1 MFITSFFLLPSF
13 LIVHNEKQRARL
25 NHRLCLIWKVQ
36 IIARFSFE
44 INIVGWSDNGMTL
57 QLWYIVTC
65 TKLKKNNIVVKI
77 YDNLKKY
84 NKYVLIIL
92 RVFNKRKELDAF
104 KIAETEKVTQLLTI
118 LITANDCMMNAWNF

>member
-1 MFITSFFLLPSF
+1 M
-13 LIVHNEKQRARL
+13 
-25 NHRLCLIWKVQ
+25 
-36 IIARFSFE
+36 
-44 INIVGWSDNGMTL
+44 
-57 QLWYIVTC
+57 TC